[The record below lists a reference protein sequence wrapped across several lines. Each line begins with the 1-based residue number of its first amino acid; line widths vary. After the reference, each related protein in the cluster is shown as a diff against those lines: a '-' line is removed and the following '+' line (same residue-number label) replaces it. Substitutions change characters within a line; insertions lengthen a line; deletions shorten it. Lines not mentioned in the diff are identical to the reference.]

1 MRISDWS
8 SDVCSSDLPGAIATD
23 RGRDVPPEQMA
34 ALFKQITAAATA
46 SGEAPFEQKSIA
58 QGAATSVWAA
68 AVAEADAIGG
78 RYCED
83 CQVGEIDDR
92 DGIRPG
98 VRPYALDPRS
108 EEHTSELQSPMRR
121 PNAVF

>member
-1 MRISDWS
+1 
-8 SDVCSSDLPGAIATD
+8 
-23 RGRDVPPEQMA
+23 MA
-34 ALFKQITAAATA
+34 ALFKQITAAAKA

-83 CQVGEIDDR
+83 CPVGEIDDR

-98 VRPYALDPRS
+98 VRPYALDPDSRS
-108 EEHTSELQSPMRR
+108 EVRRVGKEGGSTCRSRWSPD
-121 PNAVF
+121 N

>member
-1 MRISDWS
+1 
-8 SDVCSSDLPGAIATD
+8 
-23 RGRDVPPEQMA
+23 MA
-34 ALFKQITAAATA
+34 ALFKQITAAAKA

-98 VRPYALDPRS
+98 VRPYALDRS
-108 EEHTSELQSPMRR
+108 EEHTSELQSLMRISY
-121 PNAVF
+121 AVFCRKKKKWPQ